1 MLTPEQM
8 KIDVELCGHYLVLS
22 RREEHLVNVMQCLEV
37 GLDTSL
43 ICSIDLFQLGYFSCL
58 DLCQSTVGNECFSP
72 FGLSISPCLSH

>member
-37 GLDTSL
+37 GLDTLL
-43 ICSIDLFQLGYFSCL
+43 ICSIDLF
-58 DLCQSTVGNECFSP
+58 
-72 FGLSISPCLSH
+72 

>member
-37 GLDTSL
+37 SLDML
-43 ICSIDLFQLGYFSCL
+43 LVRLIDLF
-58 DLCQSTVGNECFSP
+58 
-72 FGLSISPCLSH
+72 